1 MNLPEIQ
8 ISISF
13 KGKKSQLRTLTCAED
28 TADVIRELMS
38 KDGLIHY
45 REEVILL
52 CLNQANKVMGY
63 YRVSAGGVTGTVA
76 DLRIIATVALNCAAN
91 QLILAHNHPSGSL
104 QPSSA
109 DKTLTRK
116 AQEGL
121 ALLDIRLL
129 DHLIITDESFFSFAN
144 EGLM

>member
-63 YRVSAGGVTGTVA
+63 YRVSAGGITGTVA
-76 DLRIIATVALNCAAN
+76 DLRIIATVALNCGAN

-104 QPSSA
+104 QPSNA
-109 DKTLTRK
+109 DRTLTDK
-116 AQEGL
+116 AREGL

-144 EGLM
+144 EGLI

>member
-1 MNLPEIQ
+1 
-8 ISISF
+8 
-13 KGKKSQLRTLTCAED
+13 
-28 TADVIRELMS
+28 
-38 KDGLIHY
+38 
-45 REEVILL
+45 
-52 CLNQANKVMGY
+52 MGY
-63 YRVSAGGVTGTVA
+63 YRVSAGGITGTVA
-76 DLRIIATVALNCAAN
+76 DLRIIATVALNCGAN

-109 DKTLTRK
+109 DRTLTEK
-116 AQEGL
+116 AREGL

>member
-144 EGLM
+144 EG